1 MLSKELMKKYMVIS
15 DEVQEAMDSGK
26 PIVALESTIISHGMP
41 YPQNLETAKACEEI
55 VRENGCVPAT
65 TAIIDG
71 KIRVGLSEE
80 ELEFMATSKD
90 IIKCSRR
97 DYAYVVANGL
107 NGATTVATSII
118 TASLAGIKL
127 LVTGGIGGVHR
138 GAEETF
144 DISRDLQEIASNNVA
159 VVCAGAKSIL
169 DIGLTLEYLETF
181 GVPVFGYQTKE
192 MPAFYTRS
200 SGFNLDY
207 KMDETSEIANAI
219 NTKWDLGLNGGVVV
233 ANPIPEEDEMDANVI
248 NKAIELAL
256 IDAKKEG
263 IHGQETTP
271 FLLGRVLTATGGN
284 SLESNIALVKNN
296 AKIGAQIAREL
307 YNN

>member
-1 MLSKELMKKYMVIS
+1 MLNKELMKKYMVIS
-15 DEVQEAMDSGK
+15 EEVQEAMDSGK

-41 YPQNLETAKACEEI
+41 YPKNLETAKACEEI

-65 TAIIDG
+65 TAIING
-71 KIRVGLSEE
+71 KIRVGLTEE

-97 DYAYVVANGL
+97 DYAYVVSNGL

-118 TASLAGIKL
+118 TAALAGIKL

-144 DISRDLQEIASNNVA
+144 DISRDLQEIATNNVA

-192 MPAFYTRS
+192 MPAFYTRH

-207 KMDETSEIANAI
+207 RMDETSQIANAI

-233 ANPIPEEDEMDANVI
+233 ANPIPEEDAMKADVI

-263 IHGQETTP
+263 IHGKETTP
-271 FLLGRVLTATGGN
+271 FLLDRVLTATGGN